1 MLAGG
6 RAPRAWQ
13 LLEAAA
19 VLQGV
24 SITRL
29 CEASRKLHRISG
41 TMGEM
46 NCTADIS
53 CVAPPLSG
61 DASKELGRGLHDPE
75 SVAQMAPG
83 TTTTESA
90 RLRLPRLTS
99 LFLCTW
105 EFLHKFMKRG
115 PSLTTNMLKACNTF
129 VAFLVAPTDQPIYR
143 AH

>member
-19 VLQGV
+19 ALQGA

-29 CEASRKLHRISG
+29 CEASRKLQPISG
-41 TMGEM
+41 TREEM
-46 NCTADIS
+46 NHTADIS

-61 DASKELGRGLHDPE
+61 EASKELGRGLHDPG
-75 SVAQMAPG
+75 SVAHVASG
-83 TTTTESA
+83 ATTSESA
-90 RLRLPRLTS
+90 RFRLPRFAG

-105 EFLHKFMKRG
+105 EYTRKFMKRG
-115 PSLTTNMLKACNTF
+115 PSLTANMLKACNTF
-129 VAFLVAPTDQPIYR
+129 VAFVVTPTDQPIYQ